1 VRVGCLGCL
10 TLVLTLGGISEL
22 GWIGLQALR
31 EPEFELPATAPGD
44 GIRAQRKVYQI
55 AQVARR
61 GPGRSAPGGEP
72 IVLTQGELNAFLSR
86 HLVEAAELPFADLA
100 LRLTGDAGVEFRGRL
115 PLAHL
120 LTEPPLS
127 GLGRVLPA
135 ALLEHPVWLRIR
147 AHARVEPSI
156 TRRERR
162 YLRLDVREFA
172 VGRQR
177 LPAVLLRILLD
188 PRTLGVLRWPLPD
201 SIEAITIEPGRV
213 VIRLAS

>member
-1 VRVGCLGCL
+1 MILI
-10 TLVLTLGGISEL
+10 LGGVAEL
-22 GWIGLQALR
+22 GWIGVQALR
-31 EPEFELPATAPGD
+31 EPEFQLPATAPGD
-44 GIRAQRKVYQI
+44 GVRAQRKIYQI
-55 AQVARR
+55 GQIARL
-61 GPGRSAPGGEP
+61 GPRQGMPGGGP

-100 LRLTGDAGVEFRGRL
+100 VRLTGDGAVEFRGRL

-120 LTEPPLS
+120 VTEPPLS
-127 GLGRVLPA
+127 GLGHVLPA
-135 ALLEHPVWLRIR
+135 VLLERPVWLRIR
-147 AHARVEPSI
+147 AHARVEPSV

-172 VGRQR
+172 IGRQG

-201 SIEAITIEPGRV
+201 SIEAITVEPGRV

>member
-1 VRVGCLGCL
+1 M
-10 TLVLTLGGISEL
+10 
-22 GWIGLQALR
+22 
-31 EPEFELPATAPGD
+31 
-44 GIRAQRKVYQI
+44 
-55 AQVARR
+55 
-61 GPGRSAPGGEP
+61 
-72 IVLTQGELNAFLSR
+72 LTQGELNAFLAR

-100 LRLTGDAGVEFRGRL
+100 LRLTDGGVVEFRGRL

-120 LTEPPLS
+120 VTEPPLS
-127 GLGRVLPA
+127 GLGPLLPA
-135 ALLEHPVWLRIR
+135 ALLERPVWLRIR
-147 AHARVEPSI
+147 AHARVEPSL
-156 TRRERR
+156 TRRVRR

-188 PRTLGVLRWPLPD
+188 PQTLGVLRWPLPE

>member
-1 VRVGCLGCL
+1 MILI
-10 TLVLTLGGISEL
+10 LGGVAEL
-22 GWIGLQALR
+22 GWIGVQALR
-31 EPEFELPATAPGD
+31 EPEFQLPATAPGD
-44 GIRAQRKVYQI
+44 GVRAQRKIYQI
-55 AQVARR
+55 GQIARQ
-61 GPGRSAPGGEP
+61 GPRQGVPGGGP

-100 LRLTGDAGVEFRGRL
+100 V
-115 PLAHL
+115 
-120 LTEPPLS
+120 
-127 GLGRVLPA
+127 PA
-135 ALLEHPVWLRIR
+135 VLLERPVWLRIR
-147 AHARVEPSI
+147 AHARVEPSV

-172 VGRQR
+172 IGRQG

-201 SIEAITIEPGRV
+201 SIEAITVEPGRV

>member
-10 TLVLTLGGISEL
+10 TVILILGGVAEL
-22 GWIGLQALR
+22 GWIGVQALR
-31 EPEFELPATAPGD
+31 EPEFQLPGTAPGD
-44 GIRAQRKVYQI
+44 GVRAQRKIYQI
-55 AQVARR
+55 SQVARH
-61 GPGRSAPGGEP
+61 GPGRGVSGGGP

-100 LRLTGDAGVEFRGRL
+100 LRLTGDGTVEFRGRL

-120 LTEPPLS
+120 VTEPPLS
-127 GLGRVLPA
+127 GMGHVLPA
-135 ALLEHPVWLRIR
+135 VLLERPVWLMIR
-147 AHARVEPSI
+147 AHARVEPGV

-172 VGRQR
+172 VGRQG